1 MRNFLLFHAREHAG
15 TFIPDLLTF
24 PKATPV
30 AAPRLVS
37 EAEMG
42 RILAVAR
49 QLPPSFENPLRAETF
64 YIGFLL
70 LFCCGLRRG
79 ELMRL
84 TLGDIQA
91 EQTVLHIRLT
101 KFHKSRLVPLSASV
115 TVELRRYLQVRKQ
128 NKLPM
133 IPEAFLMW
141 SGRRSPEVYA
151 AESLGFLWQQLCV
164 SAGVL
169 NAKGHP
175 PRVHDLRHSCA
186 VLVLQHAYAHG
197 VDVQAKLQH
206 LATYLGHV
214 SAVSTHHYLKL
225 TPELRQAAS
234 QRFHQRFASFLT
246 RGGRA

>member
-1 MRNFLLFHAREHAG
+1 
-15 TFIPDLLTF
+15 
-24 PKATPV
+24 
-30 AAPRLVS
+30 
-37 EAEMG
+37 
-42 RILAVAR
+42 
-49 QLPPSFENPLRAETF
+49 
-64 YIGFLL
+64 
-70 LFCCGLRRG
+70 
-79 ELMRL
+79 
-84 TLGDIQA
+84 
-91 EQTVLHIRLT
+91 
-101 KFHKSRLVPLSASV
+101 
-115 TVELRRYLQVRKQ
+115 
-128 NKLPM
+128 
-133 IPEAFLMW
+133 MW

-164 SAGVL
+164 TAGVL

-197 VDVQAKLQH
+197 VDVQAKLQQ

-214 SAVSTHHYLKL
+214 SAVSTHYYLKL